1 MAAKPKV
8 YKSFH
13 DDDKENYN
21 GARKTEN
28 RKKKHS
34 TKCHK
39 TLPKNHEKYL
49 SIKVHLKHLNIR
61 RN

>member
-34 TKCHK
+34 TKHPLNK
-39 TLPKNHEKYL
+39 TNF
-49 SIKVHLKHLNIR
+49 SLKIGWPYKR
-61 RN
+61 GTTT